1 MLHQPAYLHYGGNNM
16 TNLVSLQASAHKF
29 LSEKYKGSITES
41 FTSLINEGLQASGLE
56 LNASDSR
63 ANIKA
68 YLNLVDFKTIFV
80 DTLNNLLIDKWSAT
94 SETWRIWVNNYS
106 LSDFKNTALTA
117 VGVIPQ
123 PSGLDV
129 SNQEYRLTELYGEI
143 AFAKLATY
151 GNLINIE
158 RQAVFSDDI
167 STVNSIL
174 AAISS
179 AYDRQIGDK
188 VYGFLTEN
196 PEVFNGTPIFASEH
210 KNNVAAT
217 SDFSADLGN
226 ALALMYGQ
234 TIETIDKKIE
244 NVRIQPKYVIVPPEK
259 ALSAAKVVGEYNK
272 AVTEQQL
279 LVVIVES
286 RLTGFGG
293 WFLACDNPFAS
304 ISLFT
309 LKGVLVPQ
317 ILAKSTF
324 TMDGIQV
331 KHRLDYDV
339 RPTDYKGLVRVS

>member
-1 MLHQPAYLHYGGNNM
+1 M
-16 TNLVSLQASAHKF
+16 VSLQATAHKF
-29 LSEKYKGSITES
+29 LAEKYKGLNDN
-41 FTSLINEGLQASGLE
+41 SLNKLVNEGLKASGIE
-56 LNASDSR
+56 VSPTNNY
-63 ANIKA
+63 ANFKA

-106 LSDFKNTALTA
+106 LTDFKATAVTA

-123 PSGLDV
+123 PDHLDEH
-129 SNQEYRLTELYGEI
+129 NQEYLLKELYGES
-143 AFAKLATY
+143 ASAKLGTY

-158 RQAVFSDDI
+158 RQTIFSDDI
-167 STVNSIL
+167 SAINTFL
-174 AAISS
+174 AGISA

-196 PEVFNGTPIFASEH
+196 PEVFNGTSIFGSEH
-210 KNNVAAT
+210 KNEVTAT
-217 SDFSADLGN
+217 DDFSADLGN

-234 TIETIDKKIE
+234 TIETFDRKVE
-244 NVRIQPKYVIVPPEK
+244 NVRVQPKYVIVPPEK

-286 RLTGFGG
+286 RLTGFNG

-309 LKGVLVPQ
+309 LRGALVPQ
-317 ILAKSTF
+317 IF
-324 TMDGIQV
+324 TSAVFNLDGLQI

-339 RPTDYKGLVRVS
+339 RPTDYRGLVRVN

>member
-1 MLHQPAYLHYGGNNM
+1 M
-16 TNLVSLQASAHKF
+16 TNVVSLQATAHKF
-29 LSEKYKGSITES
+29 LAEKYKGLNDD
-41 FTSLINEGLQASGLE
+41 SLNKLVNEGLKASGIE
-56 LNASDSR
+56 VSPTNNY
-63 ANIKA
+63 ANFKA

-106 LSDFKNTALTA
+106 LTDFRATAVTA

-123 PSGLDV
+123 PDHLDEQK
-129 SNQEYRLTELYGEI
+129 QEYLLKELYGES
-143 AFAKLATY
+143 ASAKLGTY

-158 RQAVFSDDI
+158 RQTIFSDDI
-167 STVNSIL
+167 SAINTLL
-174 AAISS
+174 AGISA

-188 VYGFLTEN
+188 VYGCLTEN
-196 PEVFNGTPIFASEH
+196 PEVFNETSIFSSEH
-210 KNNVAAT
+210 KNEVTAT
-217 SDFSADLGN
+217 DDFSADLGN

-234 TIETIDKKIE
+234 TIETHNRKVE
-244 NVRIQPKYVIVPPEK
+244 NVRVQPKYVIVPPEK

-286 RLTGFGG
+286 RLTGFNG

-309 LKGVLVPQ
+309 LRGELVPK
-317 ILAKSTF
+317 ILTNNTF
-324 TMDGIQV
+324 TIDGLQI

-339 RPTDYKGLVRVS
+339 RPTDYRGLVRVN

>member
-1 MLHQPAYLHYGGNNM
+1 M
-16 TNLVSLQASAHKF
+16 TNVVSLQATAHKF
-29 LSEKYKGSITES
+29 LAEKYKGLNDD
-41 FTSLINEGLQASGLE
+41 SLNKLVNEGLKASGIE
-56 LNASDSR
+56 VSPTNNY
-63 ANIKA
+63 ANFKA

-106 LSDFKNTALTA
+106 LTDFRATAVTA

-123 PSGLDV
+123 PDHLDEQK
-129 SNQEYRLTELYGEI
+129 QEYLLKELYGES
-143 AFAKLATY
+143 ASAKLGTY

-158 RQAVFSDDI
+158 RQTIFSDDI
-167 STVNSIL
+167 SAINTLL
-174 AAISS
+174 AGISA

-196 PEVFNGTPIFASEH
+196 PEVFNETSIFSSEH
-210 KNNVAAT
+210 KNEVTAT
-217 SDFSADLGN
+217 DDFSADLGN

-234 TIETIDKKIE
+234 TIETHNRKVE
-244 NVRIQPKYVIVPPEK
+244 NVRVQPKYVIVPPEK

-286 RLTGFGG
+286 RLTGFNG

-309 LKGVLVPQ
+309 LRGELVPK
-317 ILAKSTF
+317 ILTN
-324 TMDGIQV
+324 I
-331 KHRLDYDV
+331 
-339 RPTDYKGLVRVS
+339 